1 VRSIHVL
8 YTSVDAATAGQS
20 AGFAI
25 RAKGGKPKVAGSG
38 SGWAKKGMTLVDAG
52 VAPAAFWEFT
62 AEVLVLHHATTLC
75 AGYTPTV
82 HVGVVSQAA
91 QVLSIA
97 GLDGAPLA
105 SLRTADRAVLHC
117 RFAHKPELIR
127 EGDTL
132 LFREGRAKGVGR
144 IRSVESPHR
153 LPGSARRPD

>member
-1 VRSIHVL
+1 M
-8 YTSVDAATAGQS
+8 S
-20 AGFAI
+20 AGIAVSTGITVLGTFGWLRVTGITLAHLGDDGTVQD
-25 RAKGGKPKVAGSG
+25 RETLDCDAVLMSG
-38 SGWAKKGMTLVDAG
+38 
-52 VAPAAFWEFT
+52 
-62 AEVLVLHHATTLC
+62 
-75 AGYTPTV
+75 GYTPTV

-91 QVLSIA
+91 QVLAIA

-153 LPGSARRPD
+153 LPGAARRPD

>member
-1 VRSIHVL
+1 MGAIEGV
-8 YTSVDAATAGQS
+8 S
-20 AGFAI
+20 APLTTLTLNPALPVPL
-25 RAKGGKPKVAGSG
+25 KNSG
-38 SGWAKKGMTLVDAG
+38 A
-52 VAPAAFWEFT
+52 EY

-91 QVLSIA
+91 QVLAIA

-144 IRSVESPHR
+144 IRAVESPHR
-153 LPGSARRPD
+153 LPGKGGP